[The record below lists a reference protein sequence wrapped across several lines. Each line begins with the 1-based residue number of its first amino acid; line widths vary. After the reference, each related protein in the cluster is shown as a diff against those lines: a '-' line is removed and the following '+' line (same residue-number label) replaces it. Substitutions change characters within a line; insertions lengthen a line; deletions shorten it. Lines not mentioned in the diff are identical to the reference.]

1 MYMYYIIIINLC
13 IILLYSTIYIGVGV
27 RRLEWGDGDDIYAPR
42 P

>member
-1 MYMYYIIIINLC
+1 MLKYYILMH
-13 IILLYSTIYIGVGV
+13 ILLYSTIYIGFGV